1 MRCAIAKCPDMQDA
15 WTVFLNCVLLFVA
28 LFYVF
33 PLKFLTLAVVGRRT
47 MGSAAVPDIDYL
59 AGPMVMTLYST
70 GVLVIFGTFVLLH
83 IHAWRLREDHPVS
96 PLTSTT
102 VLNRLVRKGFLSRAR
117 VSGRLHF
124 SARLDESDFVSQA
137 SRRAVEGILSLG
149 AEAVTESIVDVLA
162 ERDPEQL
169 AELARLI
176 RRKLR
181 EQEG

>member
-1 MRCAIAKCPDMQDA
+1 MKLSGSGVSTVLGELESRLMRLCWDA
-15 WTVFLNCVLLFVA
+15 EG
-28 LFYVF
+28 
-33 PLKFLTLAVVGRRT
+33 PLTARE
-47 MGSAAVPDIDYL
+47 
-59 AGPMVMTLYST
+59 
-70 GVLVIFGTFVLLH
+70 
-83 IHAWRLREDHPVS
+83 IHELLREDHPVS

-149 AEAVTESIVDVLA
+149 AEAVTASIVDVLA

>member
-1 MRCAIAKCPDMQDA
+1 MKFSGSGVSTVLGELESRLMRLCWDA
-15 WTVFLNCVLLFVA
+15 GR
-28 LFYVF
+28 
-33 PLKFLTLAVVGRRT
+33 PL
-47 MGSAAVPDIDYL
+47 SARE
-59 AGPMVMTLYST
+59 
-70 GVLVIFGTFVLLH
+70 
-83 IHAWRLREDHPVS
+83 IHERLRVEHPIS

-117 VSGRLHF
+117 VDGLLHF
-124 SARLDESDFVSQA
+124 SARVDETAFVSQA

-149 AEAVTESIVDVLA
+149 AEAVTASIVDVLA

-181 EQEG
+181 EQDG